1 MLAKMPPGYANFLRI
16 YIKSM
21 QRTFKQ
27 DITLEHL
34 MRLAQQGD
42 KQAYG
47 HVFQEITPILR
58 RFVGKSLNRQEDAE
72 DVVQEILISIHR
84 ASHTYDTDR
93 PFKTWMFTIARYR
106 LSDHLRTIYAKS
118 EKGTDVDFDDMTYQL
133 TSNENVTKSYEDREY
148 LSKIMQSLP
157 AKQRKIVSMMKIE
170 GYSAQEVAQA
180 MNMSE
185 SAVKVSAHRAYK
197 ILALKAAQIVEE
209 E

>member
-1 MLAKMPPGYANFLRI
+1 
-16 YIKSM
+16 
-21 QRTFKQ
+21 
-27 DITLEHL
+27 

-47 HVFQEITPILR
+47 HVFQQITPILR
-58 RFVGKSLNRQEDAE
+58 RFVGNSLNHPEDVE

-93 PFKTWMFTIARYR
+93 PFKTWIFTIARYR
-106 LSDHLRTIYAKS
+106 LTDHLRAIYAKS
-118 EKGTDVDFDDMTYQL
+118 GKGTDIDFDHMTYQL
-133 TSNENVTKSYEDREY
+133 TSDENVTKCYEDREY

-157 AKQRKIVSMMKIE
+157 VKQRKIVNMMKIE
-170 GYSAQEVAQA
+170 GYSAQEVAQL

-197 ILALKAAQIVEE
+197 ILALKAAQIVEKE
-209 E
+209 EWNKSNERAMKEQ